1 MDRFDGSWRRDRRQV
16 HAVRFAALVCLAMS
30 FAAIA
35 IKTVPLG

>member
-1 MDRFDGSWRRDRRQV
+1 MDRFDHGWKRDRRHV
-16 HAVRFAALVCLAMS
+16 LAVRFAALVCLAIS